1 MKRLVCEMCGGAD
14 LVKQDGVFVC
24 QNCGT
29 KYSVEEARKMM
40 VEGTVSVEGTVAV
53 EGTVKVD
60 KSEELKKLYTLA
72 RRAKESDNT
81 DNAVRYYTQIEM
93 QDPDSWEA
101 YFYLI
106 YFKARTSKIG
116 EIPKNCKNLSNC
128 FPTTLDLLVASAS
141 SDEDIDL
148 ALTMIIKDV
157 SLVSEIMIS
166 SALESRDCFV
176 YRAKVYGMIE
186 VLGDCLLTKFPHLS
200 NYAISAWTE
209 ELNIF
214 VSQDGFD
221 DKEKV
226 DEMREEYISLTGY
239 RIDKVAEKIY
249 DLDPS
254 YDDPFGVS
262 KELRGKETFITCPKC
277 GTKMRER
284 EAKCPKCGASKEE
297 IQRLIKEQEE
307 RDAAERERLRKE
319 REAKEAEEAQ
329 EAAERERRRIER
341 EAKEAR
347 LRAEKRAEW
356 WQQNG
361 KKVIRAAIIS
371 VALLVLI
378 IVGLKTAQAITN
390 KRAISKAE
398 AIIEQADALIATY
411 QFDEAQK
418 ICESGLRNINNEE
431 ARHIVLAKE
440 TDIRTAKNKAD
451 EEYENA
457 LKKLKILLD
466 ADDNVFNKYSNE
478 CLDKMIKIYPNRK
491 ETIYYKN
498 LRGK

>member
-1 MKRLVCEMCGGAD
+1 MKRLVCEMCGGSD

-81 DNAVRYYTQIEM
+81 ENAVRYYTQIEM

-106 YFKARTSKIG
+106 YFKVRSSTIG

-128 FPTTLDLLVASAS
+128 FSTTFDLLKS
-141 SDEDIDL
+141 STTEDENL
-148 ALTMIIKDV
+148 Q
-157 SLVSEIMIS
+157 
-166 SALESRDCFV
+166 SALEMIVEDVVFASDIMASAANMDIGMEDMYRYRTSIYQMMDNLGDKIVSAFPQHSDCAFAIWKSIFDIFIRVDCFGNSNSDIEN
-176 YRAKVYGMIE
+176 KMGFYGLYGVKCCDLKE
-186 VLGDCLLTKFPHLS
+186 V
-200 NYAISAWTE
+200 A
-209 ELNIF
+209 
-214 VSQDGFD
+214 
-221 DKEKV
+221 
-226 DEMREEYISLTGY
+226 R
-239 RIDKVAEKIY
+239 KIY
-249 DLDPS
+249 DVEPS
-254 YDDPFGVS
+254 YDDPLGVA
-262 KELRGKETFITCPKC
+262 KDLRGKETFITCPKC

-284 EAKCPKCGASKEE
+284 EEKCPKCGASKEE
-297 IQRLIKEQEE
+297 IQHLIKEQEE
-307 RDAAERERLRKE
+307 RDAAERERIRKE
-319 REAKEAEEAQ
+319 REAKEAEEA
-329 EAAERERRRIER
+329 RI
-341 EAKEAR
+341 
-347 LRAEKRAEW
+347 RAEQRAAW

-361 KKVIRAAIIS
+361 KKVIRATIIS

-390 KRAISKAE
+390 NRAISKAE

-440 TDIRTAKNKAD
+440 ADIRNAKNKAD
-451 EEYENA
+451 EEYENT
-457 LKKLKILLD
+457 LKKLRILLD
-466 ADDNVFNKYSNE
+466 ADDYVFNQYSNE
-478 CLDKMIKIYPNRK
+478 CLDKMIQIYPKRK
-491 ETIYYKN
+491 ETIYYQN
-498 LRGK
+498 MRGK